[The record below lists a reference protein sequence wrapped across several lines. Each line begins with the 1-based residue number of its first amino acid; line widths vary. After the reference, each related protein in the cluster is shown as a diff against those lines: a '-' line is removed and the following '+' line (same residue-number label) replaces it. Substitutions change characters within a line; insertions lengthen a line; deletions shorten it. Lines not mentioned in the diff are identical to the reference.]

1 MKYSELETLRDRLDQ
16 FLAETLFPAC
26 SRHQQ
31 RHWGGVY
38 VRGLLLDGER
48 KSVGAMAGR
57 MLDGNEQNM
66 QQFVSQ
72 STWDFPAVRQR
83 LAQCMEP
90 LLTDEAVWAIDET
103 SFPKKG
109 EHSVGVAHQYCGA
122 LGKVANCQ
130 VCVSIHLATAVGS
143 VPMDFELVIPQK
155 WSDDPVRCEKAG
167 IPEDRREHRTK
178 WELALD
184 LVARVRTWKLV
195 DRVVTADAD
204 YGRVTEFRDSLQ
216 ESNLRYVVATE
227 GKMGCWVGDM
237 PGGPRKRTSERGRTP
252 TSYDYEGHTPLTPGE
267 VARQLSPD
275 SWQEIT
281 WRKGTK
287 SALRSR
293 FAAVRIRAARGYQHG
308 AHPRRQ
314 EWLLIEW
321 PSGASEP
328 EGYWVSNLPEDTNVQ
343 ALVRYAKLRWF
354 IENDYRQLKEELGLD
369 HFEGR
374 SWTGW
379 NRHVTLTVLAYAFL
393 LTERVRRQKKGTQQ
407 LQA

>member
-1 MKYSELETLRDRLDQ
+1 MKNSELETLRDLLDQ

-48 KSVGAMAGR
+48 KSVGAMAER
-57 MLDGNEQNM
+57 MPDGNEQNM

-72 STWDFPAVRQR
+72 STWDHMDVRRR
-83 LAQCMEP
+83 LAQRMEP
-90 LLTDEAVWAIDET
+90 LLGGDAVWAIDET

-130 VCVSIHLATAVGS
+130 VCVSIHLATASGS
-143 VPMDFELVIPQK
+143 VPLDFELVIPQK
-155 WSDDPVRCEKAG
+155 WSDDPVRCKKAG
-167 IPEDRREHRTK
+167 IPEAKTEHRTK
-178 WELALD
+178 WQLAL
-184 LVARVRTWKLV
+184 VIAKHVRSWKLV

-204 YGRVTEFRDSLQ
+204 YGRVTEFRDGLHDMT
-216 ESNLRYVVATE
+216 LRYVLATE
-227 GKMGCWVGDM
+227 GKMGCWVGEV
-237 PGGPRKRTSERGRTP
+237 PGGPRQRKPGRGRPP
-252 TSYDYEGHTPLTPGE
+252 TGYDYEGHTPLTPGE
-267 VARQLSPD
+267 VARQLPVD
-275 SWQEIT
+275 AWHEIT
-281 WRKGTK
+281 WRQGSKG
-287 SALRSR
+287 ALRSR
-293 FAAVRIRAARGYQHG
+293 FAAVRIRAAHGYQNG
-308 AHPRRQ
+308 VHPRRE

-321 PSGASEP
+321 PEGEADP
-328 EGYWVSNLPEDTNVQ
+328 AGYWVSNLPEDIALE

-374 SWTGW
+374 SWIGW

-393 LTERVRRQKKGTQQ
+393 LTERLRRQKKGQQ
-407 LQA
+407 LL